1 MTSHEDP
8 HKRDIGGNA
17 ADAFAPPAREPG
29 LRRNKAIV
37 GALVVLAI
45 AIVVYVIALVLT

>member
-8 HKRDIGGNA
+8 HKRDIGA
-17 ADAFAPPAREPG
+17 ADAFGPPAREPG
-29 LRRNKAIV
+29 LRQNKAIV

-45 AIVVYVIALVLT
+45 AIVVYVIALVLA